1 MTSIPDRA
9 GEDSTARLRR
19 WATYASVTTASVLI
33 AAKLIAYLL
42 TESVSILSS
51 LIDSS
56 TDLMASV
63 VTLLGVRHALR
74 PADTAH
80 RFGHGKAEGLAA
92 LAQAAFI
99 GGSAAFLVIEA
110 VRRLIFPA
118 PVGETAVGVAVM
130 LLSIVLT
137 AALVF
142 FQRYVVRRTASV
154 AIGADQL
161 HYSGD
166 LLMNGAVITALL
178 LTRWTGVGAVDPLFG
193 IAIAGFLLH
202 GAWGIARDAL
212 AVLMDRE
219 LPQEER
225 DRIAGLVLAHAQAR
239 GLHDLRTRS
248 SGTGVFIELHLELD
262 PQITLVQA
270 HDITDAVERSLCGAF
285 ANAEVLIHQEPAG
298 LNDERLD
305 NRIVAER

>member
-1 MTSIPDRA
+1 MGAAEDRA
-9 GEDSTARLRR
+9 GRLRR
-19 WATYASVTTASVLI
+19 WATYASVTMASMLI
-33 AAKLIAYLL
+33 VAKLGAYLL

-74 PADTAH
+74 PADRAH
-80 RFGHGKAEGLAA
+80 RYGHGKAEALAA

-110 VRRLIFPA
+110 VRRLIVPA
-118 PVGETAVGVAVM
+118 PVAETGAGVAVM
-130 LLSIVLT
+130 LLSMAMT
-137 AALVF
+137 AALVT
-142 FQRYVVRRTASV
+142 FQRYVVRHTGSI
-154 AIGADQL
+154 AIGADRL
-161 HYSGD
+161 HYAGD
-166 LLMNGAVITALL
+166 LLMNAAVITALL

-193 IAIAGFLLH
+193 IGIAAFLLY
-202 GAWGIARDAL
+202 GARGIAREAL

-219 LPQEER
+219 LPQEDR
-225 DRIAGLVLAHAQAR
+225 DRITALVLAHGEAR

-262 PQITLVQA
+262 PHLNLVRA
-270 HDITDAVERSLCGAF
+270 HDITDAIERELRDAF
-285 ANAEVLIHQEPAG
+285 VNSEVMIHQEPAG

-305 NRIVAER
+305 NRIAGEG

>member
-1 MTSIPDRA
+1 MTIPA
-9 GEDSTARLRR
+9 EDPAARLRR
-19 WATYASVTTASVLI
+19 LATYASVAMASTLI
-33 AAKLIAYLL
+33 VAKLAAYLL

-51 LIDSS
+51 LIDST

-63 VTLLGVRHALR
+63 VTLLGVRQALR
-74 PADTAH
+74 PADRSH

-99 GGSAAFLVIEA
+99 GGSAVFLMIEA
-110 VRRLIFPA
+110 VRRLIVPS
-118 PVGETAVGVAVM
+118 PVGETGVGVAVM

-137 AALVF
+137 AGLVT
-142 FQRYVVRRTASV
+142 FQRYVVRHTGSI
-154 AIGADQL
+154 AIGADRL

-166 LLMNGAVITALL
+166 LLMNTAVITALL
-178 LTRWTGVGAVDPLFG
+178 LTRYTGVDAVDPLFG
-193 IAIAGFLLH
+193 IGIAAFLVH
-202 GAWGIARDAL
+202 GAWGIAQEAL

-219 LPQEER
+219 LPQDER
-225 DRIAGLVLAHAQAR
+225 DRIAALVRSHPQAR

-262 PQITLVQA
+262 PHLNLVQA
-270 HDITDAVERSLCGAF
+270 HDIADEIECQLRTAI

-298 LNDERLD
+298 LKDERLD
-305 NRIVAER
+305 HRIEGED

>member
-1 MTSIPDRA
+1 MTSAAEEPA
-9 GEDSTARLRR
+9 VRLRR
-19 WATYASVTTASVLI
+19 LATYASVAMASTLI
-33 AAKLIAYLL
+33 VAKLAAYLL

-63 VTLLGVRHALR
+63 VTLFGVRHALR
-74 PADTAH
+74 PADRWH

-99 GGSAAFLVIEA
+99 GGSAVFLTIEA
-110 VRRLIFPA
+110 VRRLIFPS
-118 PVGETAVGVAVM
+118 PVGETGVGVAVM

-137 AALVF
+137 AGLVT
-142 FQRYVVRRTASV
+142 FQRYVVRHTGSI
-154 AIGADQL
+154 AIGADRL

-166 LLMNGAVITALL
+166 LLMNAAVITALL

-193 IAIAGFLLH
+193 IGIAAFLLY
-202 GAWGIARDAL
+202 GAWGVAQDAL

-225 DRIAGLVLAHAQAR
+225 ERIAKRVLSHPQAR

-262 PQITLVQA
+262 PHLNLVQA
-270 HDITDAVERSLCGAF
+270 HDITDTVECDLRAAF

-298 LNDERLD
+298 LKDERLD
-305 NRIVAER
+305 YRIESDN

>member
-1 MTSIPDRA
+1 MAPPA
-9 GEDSTARLRR
+9 EDKAARLRR
-19 WATYASVTTASVLI
+19 LATYASVTMASTLI
-33 AAKLIAYLL
+33 VAKLAAYLL

-63 VTLLGVRHALR
+63 VTLFGVRQALR
-74 PADTAH
+74 PADRSH

-99 GGSAAFLVIEA
+99 GGSAVFLVIEA

-118 PVGETAVGVAVM
+118 PVGETGVGVGVM

-137 AALVF
+137 AGLIT
-142 FQRYVVRRTASV
+142 FQRYVVRHTGSI
-154 AIGADQL
+154 AIGADRL

-166 LLMNGAVITALL
+166 LMMNAAVITALL
-178 LTRWTGVGAVDPLFG
+178 ATRYTGIGAVDPLAGIG
-193 IAIAGFLLH
+193 IAAFLLH
-202 GAWGIARDAL
+202 GAWGVAQDAL

-219 LPQEER
+219 LPEEER
-225 DRIAGLVLAHAQAR
+225 DRIAELVRAHPQAR

-262 PQITLVQA
+262 SHLNLVQA
-270 HDITDAVERSLCGAF
+270 HDIADAIERQLCAAF

-298 LNDERLD
+298 LKDERLD
-305 NRIVAER
+305 HRIEGED